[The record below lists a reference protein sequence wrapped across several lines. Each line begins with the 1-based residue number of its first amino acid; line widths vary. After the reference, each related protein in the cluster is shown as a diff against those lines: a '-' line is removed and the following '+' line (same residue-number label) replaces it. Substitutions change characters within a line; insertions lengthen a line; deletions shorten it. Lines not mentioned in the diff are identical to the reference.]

1 MAYIDLIFTNWS
13 FVMMTVDI
21 NICNYIPEAYI
32 AFGIVPVEK
41 NQCNY
46 IPEAYIAF
54 GIVSV
59 EMNQCNYKQEAYI
72 DQRFIIWPLVMYW

>member
-1 MAYIDLIFTNWS
+1 MILETNYCNCISKAYIDLIFTNWS

-21 NICNYIPEAYI
+21 NICNY
-32 AFGIVPVEK
+32 K
-41 NQCNY
+41 
-46 IPEAYIAF
+46 PEAYIAF

-72 DQRFIIWPLVMYW
+72 GLVLVIMKQSL

>member
-13 FVMMTVDI
+13 FVMMIVEI

-32 AFGIVPVEK
+32 AFGIVP
-41 NQCNY
+41 
-46 IPEAYIAF
+46 
-54 GIVSV
+54 V